1 LGTGHRRLSAKVS
14 EHNEE
19 PVELLVDMEVFR
31 KEIRFWIFWGNLA
44 EGEAHFLTEI
54 VWQSDSYTVNKI
66 QLRVASQGALC

>member
-31 KEIRFWIFWGNLA
+31 KEIRFWIFGGNLA
-44 EGEAHFLTEI
+44 GGEAHFLTGI
-54 VWQSDSYTVNKI
+54 V
-66 QLRVASQGALC
+66 